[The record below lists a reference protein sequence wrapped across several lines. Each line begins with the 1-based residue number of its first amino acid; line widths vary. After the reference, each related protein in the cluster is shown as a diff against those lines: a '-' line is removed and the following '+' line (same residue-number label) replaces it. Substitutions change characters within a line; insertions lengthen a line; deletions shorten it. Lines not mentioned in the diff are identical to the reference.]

1 MKELQ
6 EAKALVS
13 AMEDGRQTRLPVWR
27 LIQRHILPQRG
38 LFGGETAQS
47 AKENASRRLSSAG
60 TRAIRRTAA
69 GLTSSITPQDLRWF
83 TLTPADR
90 NILEL
95 PNVRTWLDDIET
107 KMRTALTNSGFYPA
121 IHNLNMDFTGFACSL
136 MFLDSDKD
144 TLMRFEDCAVGT
156 WAVQIDANGKLSS
169 VCRRL
174 KFSANALKAK
184 YPSTISEHV
193 KQLCDNPQTS
203 LTEVEIIHLV
213 TPNPQNVVGKID
225 RISRPWRHLV
235 WEADND
241 NGFLLQGGYYEMP
254 YFYVVWDKS
263 HNAYGSGPGDDA
275 LGDVIQAQELKR
287 LNLASAN
294 LRVNPPLLVPSSY
307 QGRVSITPGSMNRY
321 SAAEADAIRP
331 VLQGLDYNSAESRAE
346 LQATEADINDSLMA
360 TIFITTPMEERPPGM
375 TATEFLSRR
384 QERLLQ
390 LGPAVSRYMTDLFDV
405 LVRVY
410 NILDRAG
417 QIPMPPS
424 SITNPGALN
433 IGYTSP
439 MAQALKRQGVEST
452 QAMVDLVFTLAKA
465 DSSALDKL
473 NVDEVIDVV
482 AVDIGAPGRIIRSD
496 EETAKIR
503 QQRAQA
509 AAAAQQAEQA
519 RQASE
524 IAVKAG
530 AVPMEGTVAGAMA
543 PMLGIPEQAQQNQQ
557 AGGSA

>member
-6 EAKALVS
+6 EARALVE
-13 AMEDGRQTRLPVWR
+13 AMESGRQTRLPVWR
-27 LIQRHILPQRG
+27 LIQRHILPSRG
-38 LFGGETAQS
+38 VFGGETAQS
-47 AKENASRRLSSAG
+47 AKEMASRRLSSAG

-83 TLTPADR
+83 SLAPTDR

-121 IHNLNMDFTGFACSL
+121 IHNLNMDFTGFACAL
-136 MFLDSDKD
+136 MFLDTDND

-156 WAVQIDANGKLSS
+156 WAVQLDANGRLAS

-174 KFSANALKAK
+174 KFAANILEKK
-184 YPSTISEHV
+184 YPGKISQHV
-193 KQLCDNPQTS
+193 QQLCQHPDTA

-213 TPNPQNVVGKID
+213 TPNPQKVTGKID
-225 RISRPWRHLV
+225 RASRPWRHLV

-241 NGFLLQGGYYEMP
+241 KDFLHQGGYYEMP
-254 YFYVVWDKS
+254 YLYIVWDKS
-263 HNAYGSGPGDDA
+263 HSPYGSGPGDDA
-275 LGDVIQAQELKR
+275 LGDVMQAQELKR

-307 QGRVSITPGSMNRY
+307 QGRVNITPGAMNRY
-321 SAAEADAIRP
+321 SAAEADAVRP
-331 VLQGLDYNSAESRAE
+331 VLQGLEYNSVESRAE
-346 LQATEADINDSLMA
+346 LQATESDINDSLMA

-390 LGPAVSRYMTDLFDV
+390 LGPSVSRYMTDLFDV
-405 LVRVY
+405 LGRVY

-417 QIPMPPS
+417 QLPLPPAS
-424 SITNPGALN
+424 VVNPGALN
-433 IGYTSP
+433 VEYSSP

-452 QAMVDLVFTLAKA
+452 QAIVDLVFTLAKA
-465 DSSALDKL
+465 DASALDKL
-473 NVDEVIDVV
+473 NIDEVIDVV

-496 EETAKIR
+496 EETARLR

-509 AAAAQQAEQA
+509 AAEAQQAEQA

-530 AVPMEGTVAGAMA
+530 AVPLEGTVAGAMA
-543 PMLGIPEQAQQNQQ
+543 PMMGIPEQNQQ
-557 AGGSA
+557 AGGGA